1 MFTVMNLSEKHKKQ
15 LRKLGHSLKP
25 VVIIADQGLK
35 ETVIA
40 ATNEAL
46 DAHELIKVRLRAGDR
61 DERKQILES
70 LTEQTAATLVGQIG
84 FTALLFRRNRKKPKI
99 DFAKRS

>member
-1 MFTVMNLSEKHKKQ
+1 MNLTEKNKKQ

-25 VVIIADQGLK
+25 VVTIADQGLK

-46 DAHELIKVRLRAGDR
+46 DVHELIKIRLRAGER
-61 DERKQILES
+61 DERKLILES
-70 LTEQTAATLVGQIG
+70 LSEQTKAILVGQIG

-99 DFAKRS
+99 ELR

>member
-1 MFTVMNLSEKHKKQ
+1 MNLTEKNKKQ

-46 DAHELIKVRLRAGDR
+46 DIHELIKVRLRAGDR
-61 DERKQILES
+61 DERNQILES
-70 LTEQTAATLVGQIG
+70 LSEQTKAALIGQIG

-99 DFAKRS
+99 NFKRN

>member
-1 MFTVMNLSEKHKKQ
+1 MNLTEKHKKQ

-46 DAHELIKVRLRAGDR
+46 DVHELIKVRLRAGDR

-70 LTEQTAATLVGQIG
+70 LTGQTAATLIGQIG
-84 FTALLFRRNRKKPKI
+84 FTALLFRRNPKKPKI
-99 DFAKRS
+99 DFKRS

>member
-1 MFTVMNLSEKHKKQ
+1 MNLTEKNKKQ

-25 VVIIADQGLK
+25 VVTIADQGLK

-46 DAHELIKVRLRAGDR
+46 DVHELIKVRLRAGER
-61 DERKQILES
+61 DERKLILES
-70 LTEQTAATLVGQIG
+70 LSEQTKAILVGQIG

-99 DFAKRS
+99 ELR